1 LVLRGVPRRRADPRV
16 APARRRRRRMEGGAH
31 HAHERAGGH
40 RRRQRIVGV
49 LDHPAPVRTR
59 PPHRPESRSGAP
71 PAARA
76 AVDPQSDHA
85 VQPAP
90 DRRPA
95 QGRPHTRA
103 GKLDCQAVPRPD
115 AEPDGRDR
123 HGRLRAET
131 GRRRRRVGDLRLGR
145 VRPRRPERPHRRRHR
160 RDSEEHPG
168 RADPRP
174 AALMTLDPRTP
185 VVVGVA
191 QTQRRLDPAEATEPV
206 DMMVDVL
213 RRAAE
218 DSGAQRP
225 LLERADSIRVPEVV
239 TWPYTDPGA
248 LVAARLGAEGAE
260 TVYGTMGGN
269 TPQSLVTDAAVGIA
283 AGRHQVVLVVGAEA
297 TYTRH
302 RAKKQQVWLEW
313 PKQTGAEPTRRFGES
328 LPGVTEAEAARGL
341 ELPIQIYPILETAVR
356 AARRTT
362 VASHRARIAELW
374 SRYSAVATRN
384 PHAWSPR
391 FRTPAEIATPTPDN
405 RMVGFPYTKAMCAFG
420 DTDQAAALILCSVEA
435 ARDAGVPED
444 RWVFPWCGADTHDHW
459 FLSQRADLH
468 SSPGLRAA
476 GRAALG

>member
-1 LVLRGVPRRRADPRV
+1 
-16 APARRRRRRMEGGAH
+16 
-31 HAHERAGGH
+31 
-40 RRRQRIVGV
+40 
-49 LDHPAPVRTR
+49 
-59 PPHRPESRSGAP
+59 
-71 PAARA
+71 
-76 AVDPQSDHA
+76 
-85 VQPAP
+85 
-90 DRRPA
+90 
-95 QGRPHTRA
+95 
-103 GKLDCQAVPRPD
+103 
-115 AEPDGRDR
+115 
-123 HGRLRAET
+123 
-131 GRRRRRVGDLRLGR
+131 RLGR

-248 LVAARLGAEGAE
+248 LVAARLGAEGAQ

-302 RAKKQQVWLEW
+302 RAKKQQAWLEW

-476 GRAALG
+476 GRAALGAAHVGIDDVAHLDLYACFPVAVEVAAAELAVSLDDPSRTPTVTGGNAFAGAPGNNYVSHAIATMVETLRADPGSLGLVTGVGWYLTKHAVGLYSTT